1 MNKIEKK
8 NSGKHSINNNKETE
22 QPKTEQKNTSTANQN
37 PKTKRKTIK
46 IITISII
53 SILII
58 TIIAIILFSILRP
71 KIKSK
76 VQIELGTQE
85 IKIQDFLTEEKDAE
99 KAEFITDINQIDL
112 SKVGT
117 HEITIKLN
125 NKEYKTILEIKDTTA
140 PEVKFQDVCAY
151 TDYQINPEDFIAEK
165 KTKATWKFHLEAKSQ
180 STDLE
185 TIIQ

>member
-8 NSGKHSINNNKETE
+8 NSGKHSINNNKKTE
-22 QPKTEQKNTSTANQN
+22 QPKTEPKNTTTN
-37 PKTKRKTIK
+37 PKSKRKTIK

-85 IKIQDFLTEEKDAE
+85 IKIQDFLTEEKDAG
-99 KAEFITDINQIDL
+99 I
-112 SKVGT
+112 
-117 HEITIKLN
+117 
-125 NKEYKTILEIKDTTA
+125 
-140 PEVKFQDVCAY
+140 
-151 TDYQINPEDFIAEK
+151 
-165 KTKATWKFHLEAKSQ
+165 
-180 STDLE
+180 
-185 TIIQ
+185 

>member
-8 NSGKHSINNNKETE
+8 NSGKHSINNNKKTE
-22 QPKTEQKNTSTANQN
+22 QPKIETKTQKKNTSTANQN

-117 HEITIKLN
+117 HEIAIKLN
-125 NKEYKTILEIKDTTA
+125 NKEYKTIL
-140 PEVKFQDVCAY
+140 Y
-151 TDYQINPEDFIAEK
+151 FISGRRERY
-165 KTKATWKFHLEAKSQ
+165 ESQ
-180 STDLE
+180 NFNCGR
-185 TIIQ
+185 